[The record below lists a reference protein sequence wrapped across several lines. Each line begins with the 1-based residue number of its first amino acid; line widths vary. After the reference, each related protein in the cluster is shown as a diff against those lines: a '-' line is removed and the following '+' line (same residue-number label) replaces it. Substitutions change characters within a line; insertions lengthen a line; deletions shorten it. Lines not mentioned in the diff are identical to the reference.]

1 VSPVPRGR
9 KTTFP
14 LRCAAGFALLAS
26 VFVAAGCG
34 ETVID
39 ATKAQDT
46 IQASLEKSLHEKIK
60 AVDCPSNPEVDPG
73 TTFSC
78 TIDFSDGTQASVTLK
93 IRNKDADLDI
103 VGLKPKK

>member
-1 VSPVPRGR
+1 MSLPPRLGVLAL
-9 KTTFP
+9 P
-14 LRCAAGFALLAS
+14 IALLA
-26 VFVAAGCG
+26 FLTAGCG

-39 ATKAQDT
+39 ASKTQDT

-60 AVDCPSNPEVDPG
+60 AVDCPSKPKVDPG

-78 TIDFSDGTQASVTLK
+78 AVDFPNGKQASVTLK

-103 VGLKPKK
+103 VGLKPNN